1 MKMAMSDNLDWLE
14 SNRFT
19 PDTSVPE
26 WQPNRWMAL
35 YWVGVAGMAVCWLV
49 DEWMFGFFLF
59 FTVGWANGWPLG
71 LSFQS
76 VISVVMTGYSVLIL
90 MTLATGAG
98 AIIETFAALAG
109 VNEERQAQLFIRWL
123 YFSAAVV
130 LCLSVIMFYGIYAWT
145 WREFPNGYVIS
156 LLRPASVVVAGER
169 GC

>member
-49 DEWMFGFFLF
+49 NEWMFGFFLF

-71 LSFQS
+71 LMYRNGVLNSRYVAS
-76 VISVVMTGYSVLIL
+76 TRHRDDGDISMRLGA
-90 MTLATGAG
+90 ATTAH
-98 AIIETFAALAG
+98 
-109 VNEERQAQLFIRWL
+109 V
-123 YFSAAVV
+123 
-130 LCLSVIMFYGIYAWT
+130 
-145 WREFPNGYVIS
+145 
-156 LLRPASVVVAGER
+156 RPIT
-169 GC
+169 C